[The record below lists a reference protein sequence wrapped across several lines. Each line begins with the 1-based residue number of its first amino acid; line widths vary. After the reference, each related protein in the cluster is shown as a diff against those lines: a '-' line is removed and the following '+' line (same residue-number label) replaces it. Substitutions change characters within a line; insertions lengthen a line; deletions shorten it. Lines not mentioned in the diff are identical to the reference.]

1 LIIVEGPDGGGK
13 STLVSRIET
22 DWNLTREPKAVTS
35 DAQSLFPIGKYIED
49 EMYKGFGMRLYDR
62 FALISSPLYMMFEN
76 RTFVEPLTDHTW
88 LMIQYHVLKRI
99 DPVIIYCLPPL
110 EVVKENL
117 SKEDNSGGKALEH
130 IEQIYYNYVAFSA
143 RDGYNT
149 STMVW
154 DYTNPD
160 LLNLSNL
167 LRWAD
172 YRVKDD
178 ERGKDG

>member
-1 LIIVEGPDGGGK
+1 MIIVEGPDGGGK

-22 DWNLTREPKAVTS
+22 DWNLKREPKAVTS
-35 DAQSLFPIGKYIED
+35 DAQSLFPIGTWIE
-49 EMYKGFGMRLYDR
+49 EELAKGFSMRVYDR
-62 FALISSPLYMMFEN
+62 FALISSARYLMFEN
-76 RTFVEPLTDHTW
+76 RTFVEPLTNPDW
-88 LMIQYHVLKRI
+88 LKIQYHTMKRV

-110 EVVKENL
+110 EEVKANL
-117 SKEDNSGGKALEH
+117 SREDNSGGKALSN
-130 IEQIYYNYVAFSA
+130 IEESYYGYVDYFS

-160 LLNLSNL
+160 ILHLTKL

-172 YRVKDD
+172 FRVK
-178 ERGKDG
+178 EQE